1 MVRARPGGSSVHRRA
16 RRERG
21 SLRGTLIRLSGGLAV
36 VLALLILTSVAGT
49 IIATRDYR
57 DTGLR
62 AERRQTAANQLLVD
76 LLDAETGSRGYVLTA
91 GGGYLKPYT
100 QARKRYPDD
109 LARLYE
115 LVRGEAEL
123 ERSADAVD
131 ARAQL
136 WFSEAV
142 ELIRLRRAGQ
152 VGDARE
158 RLGQGQARDR
168 FDAFRTEYAGLA
180 DGLRVSSQRSI
191 SNADRQRT
199 LTIAAVI
206 LTAFLALAMVILASR
221 QLWRRV
227 GGPLRLLALGVGRVT
242 RGRLSDPVPPSPQAV
257 RELSELT
264 DGFNTMQRQVSQQRE
279 AVTAAARREA
289 TQKTERRLW
298 ETVQNGLLPTRL
310 PGYQGFRVAARYRP
324 AERSLL
330 IGGDFYDAVVLSDG
344 RLAVMVGDM
353 AGHGAPAAAQAA
365 GLRFGWRTMVAVDP
379 DPGRVLA
386 ALNAQMA
393 QQELRR
399 EGLFASVLYA
409 LIDQDGVGLVAPAG
423 HPPPIVVGRQGGRVI
438 ATPEPGPLLGVV
450 DDATWPTTPVSLRRG
465 ETLLLFTDGLIEAR
479 RGDEQFGNDGV
490 CAVMEAERASA
501 VELRLSRLIS
511 AARRHDEESLRDD
524 VVVLA
529 VERVRGTGPPRAPF
543 PRVASSSSPPASEAA
558 EVERS

>member
-1 MVRARPGGSSVHRRA
+1 M
-16 RRERG
+16 
-21 SLRGTLIRLSGGLAV
+21 
-36 VLALLILTSVAGT
+36 
-49 IIATRDYR
+49 RD
-57 DTGLR
+57 
-62 AERRQTAANQLLVD
+62 
-76 LLDAETGSRGYVLTA
+76 
-91 GGGYLKPYT
+91 
-100 QARKRYPDD
+100 
-109 LARLYE
+109 
-115 LVRGEAEL
+115 
-123 ERSADAVD
+123 
-131 ARAQL
+131 
-136 WFSEAV
+136 
-142 ELIRLRRAGQ
+142 
-152 VGDARE
+152 
-158 RLGQGQARDR
+158 
-168 FDAFRTEYAGLA
+168 
-180 DGLRVSSQRSI
+180 
-191 SNADRQRT
+191 
-199 LTIAAVI
+199 
-206 LTAFLALAMVILASR
+206 
-221 QLWRRV
+221 
-227 GGPLRLLALGVGRVT
+227 GVGRVT
-242 RGRLSDPVPPSPQAV
+242 RGRLSDPVPASPQAV

-264 DGFNTMQRQVSQQRE
+264 DGFNTMQRQVSQQRD

-310 PGYQGFRVAARYRP
+310 PGFAGFRVAARYRP

-423 HPPPIVVGRQGGRVI
+423 HPPPIVVGRQGCRVV

-450 DDATWPTTPVSLRRG
+450 DEATWPTTPVALRRG

-490 CAVMEAERASA
+490 CAVMEAERSSA

-529 VERVRGTGPPRAPF
+529 VERVRGTGPPRSPF
-543 PRVASSSSPPASEAA
+543 PTGASISAPAIPAA
-558 EVERS
+558 AK